1 MRSLATIGTGELLVA
16 QQVIPLRVQRSFVA
30 TNGHQAILEAIPSPS
45 AGANGAVRLVSALR
59 TLDVA
64 TVTGVPGASIQVGGL
79 PAYVVDYE
87 RALRLAL
94 PWIVSATTRQAR
106 AGEVHGD
113 SYYFLTDEDFAA
125 RRAAGEF
132 LETAEVFGAGYWYG
146 TLMSELERA
155 RHEGGWAFLEIDVQ
169 GALRVMQE
177 YPDAVTIFLE
187 PPSVEACEQRLRSRG
202 TDAEE
207 TIQRRLKK
215 VQDELQLADRY
226 RFRVVNDDLEQAIG
240 RINDI
245 LTRQSE

>member
-1 MRSLATIGTGELLVA
+1 MAADMTGRAFRVVVLSGPSGAGKTTIVERLIHESPVKLVKC
-16 QQVIPLRVQRSFVA
+16 
-30 TNGHQAILEAIPSPS
+30 
-45 AGANGAVRLVSALR
+45 
-59 TLDVA
+59 
-64 TVTGVPGASIQVGGL
+64 
-79 PAYVVDYE
+79 
-87 RALRLAL
+87 
-94 PWIVSATTRQAR
+94 VSATTRPAR

-113 SYYFLTDEDFAA
+113 SYYFLTDEDFAT
-125 RRAAGEF
+125 RRAADEF

-146 TLMSELERA
+146 TLKSELERA

-177 YPDAVTIFLE
+177 YPDAMTIFLE

-202 TDAEE
+202 TDTEE

-226 RFRVVNDDLEQAIG
+226 RFRVVNDDLEQAIR

-245 LTRQSE
+245 LTQQSE

>member
-1 MRSLATIGTGELLVA
+1 MAADMTGRAFRVVVLSGPSGAGKTTIVERLIHESPVKLVKC
-16 QQVIPLRVQRSFVA
+16 
-30 TNGHQAILEAIPSPS
+30 
-45 AGANGAVRLVSALR
+45 
-59 TLDVA
+59 
-64 TVTGVPGASIQVGGL
+64 
-79 PAYVVDYE
+79 
-87 RALRLAL
+87 
-94 PWIVSATTRQAR
+94 VSATTRPAR

-113 SYYFLTDEDFAA
+113 SYYFLTDEDFAT
-125 RRAAGEF
+125 RRAADEF

-146 TLMSELERA
+146 TLKSELERA

-202 TDAEE
+202 TDTEE

-226 RFRVVNDDLEQAIG
+226 RFRVINDDLEQAIR

-245 LTRQSE
+245 LTHQSE

>member
-1 MRSLATIGTGELLVA
+1 MAAEMTGQPFRVVVLSGPSGSGKTTIVERLIRESPVKLVKC
-16 QQVIPLRVQRSFVA
+16 
-30 TNGHQAILEAIPSPS
+30 
-45 AGANGAVRLVSALR
+45 
-59 TLDVA
+59 
-64 TVTGVPGASIQVGGL
+64 
-79 PAYVVDYE
+79 
-87 RALRLAL
+87 
-94 PWIVSATTRQAR
+94 VSATTRPSR
-106 AGEVHGD
+106 PGEVHGD
-113 SYYFLTDEDFAA
+113 AYYFLTNDDFAA
-125 RRAAGEF
+125 RRASGEF

-146 TLMSELERA
+146 TLKSELERA
-155 RHEGGWAFLEIDVQ
+155 RQEGGWAFLEIDVQ

-202 TDAEE
+202 TDTEE

-226 RFRVVNDDLEQAIG
+226 RFRVVNDDLEQAIR